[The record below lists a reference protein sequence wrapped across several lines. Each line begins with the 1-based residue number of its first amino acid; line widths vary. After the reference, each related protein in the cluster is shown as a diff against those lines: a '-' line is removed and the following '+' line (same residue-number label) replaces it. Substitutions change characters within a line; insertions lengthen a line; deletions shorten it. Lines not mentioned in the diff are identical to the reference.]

1 MERGLTPFGSDRR
14 DACPTYND
22 ESPPSY
28 LLQETKKV
36 ISPWVRTVGV
46 EEVGGCGRVSIGR
59 QRTDLFPPTLL
70 SAKRGLRNSDK
81 E

>member
-46 EEVGGCGRVSIGR
+46 EEAAWERG
-59 QRTDLFPPTLL
+59 
-70 SAKRGLRNSDK
+70 KRREVILRWRIFFF
-81 E
+81 